1 MAAIELKNV
10 VKTYPDG
17 TAALDGVSLHIA
29 DGEFMILVGPSGCGK
44 STLLRVVAG
53 LEEITSGDLLIGGE
67 IANELSPNE
76 RNFAMVFQKYSLYP
90 HLSVY
95 ENIAFPLRLSRTFG
109 KREIDRLVREASH
122 TLGLDD
128 VLQRRPAALSGGQR
142 QRVAMGRALVRD
154 AQALLLDEPL
164 SNLDAQL
171 RAQMRAEISWLQK
184 RLGVTTLYVT
194 HDQAEALSL
203 GDRVAVLEQG
213 VIRQVDTPRVLLRHP
228 ANLFVAGF
236 VGTPPMSF
244 LPASVRRGVVE
255 LSFGWVRIS
264 PDKASRVYGREQ
276 LIVGLR
282 PERVELEDLVGT
294 DHQYARIPID
304 VPPDVPEYLVEYE
317 RELAGG
323 GLHSPFDR
331 RDEYAARFQDRGRD
345 DVYLNARSLHL
356 FDPTTG
362 ENLTRGVD

>member
-1 MAAIELKNV
+1 LAAIELKNV

-17 TAALDGVSLHIA
+17 TVALDGVSLNIT

-67 IANELSPNE
+67 IANTRSPNE
-76 RNFAMVFQKYSLYP
+76 RNLAVVFQKYSLYP
-90 HLSVY
+90 HLTVY
-95 ENIAFPLRLSRTFG
+95 ENIAFPLRLSRAFG
-109 KREIDRLVREASH
+109 KREIDQMVRDASR
-122 TLGLDD
+122 TLALDD
-128 VLQRRPAALSGGQR
+128 VLHRKPAGLSGGQR

-154 AQALLLDEPL
+154 AQGLLLDEPL

-171 RAQMRAEISWLQK
+171 RSQMRAEISWLQK

-213 VIRQVDTPRVLLRHP
+213 TLQQVDTPRSLVRHP

-236 VGTPPMSF
+236 IGTPPMSF
-244 LPASVRRGVVE
+244 LPATVRNGVVE

-264 PDKASRVYGREQ
+264 PEKASRVYGREQ

-282 PERVELEDLVGT
+282 PEHVELENLAGT
-294 DHQYARIPID
+294 DHQFARIPVD
-304 VPPDVPEYLVEYE
+304 VPPDVPEYLVQYE

-323 GLHSPFDR
+323 GLQSPFNTR
-331 RDEYAARFQDRGRD
+331 GEYGNRFRVRDRD

-356 FDPTTG
+356 FDPGTG